1 MRDSLEPWEHIGA
14 ATGALGVVLTA
25 IGASL
30 GDPYRSG
37 LDPDPTDPSSSIA
50 QALLEVRSSARTGAV
65 LGLVAAFLLIWF
77 VAYLRAHLARYE
89 GQAGWMSAAA
99 HGGGVVAVALLLVAH
114 SITLAA
120 TEITAYGGDTV
131 IAKVFLTHGW
141 NYFYVVSP
149 PIMALVAAASIVT
162 LRFGGLPRW
171 LAILGLAM
179 LVLPFLVGAGFGA
192 MLGLLWV
199 LLASV
204 ILTVM
209 SFRKQLPAHR
219 PRASRRLDPE

>member
-1 MRDSLEPWEHIGA
+1 M
-14 ATGALGVVLTA
+14 
-25 IGASL
+25 
-30 GDPYRSG
+30 
-37 LDPDPTDPSSSIA
+37 
-50 QALLEVRSSARTGAV
+50 

-77 VAYLRAHLARYE
+77 VGYLRAHLARYE
-89 GQAGWMSAAA
+89 GQAGWMSTAA

-120 TEITAYGGDTV
+120 TEITAYGGETV

-149 PIMALVAAASIVT
+149 PIMALVAAASVVT

-209 SFRKQLPAHR
+209 SFRRQLPAPR

>member
-1 MRDSLEPWEHIGA
+1 MRYSLEPWELVGA
-14 ATGALGVVLTA
+14 ATGVVGVVLTA

-37 LDPDPTDPSSSIA
+37 LDPDPTDPASSIA
-50 QALLEVRSSARTGAV
+50 QALLQVRSGARTGAV

-77 VAYLRAHLARYE
+77 VAYLRAHLASYE
-89 GQAGWMSAAA
+89 GSTGWMSTAA

-120 TEITAYGGDTV
+120 TEITEYGDDTV
-131 IAKVFLTHGW
+131 VAKVFLTHGW

-149 PIMALVAAASIVT
+149 PIMALVAAASVVA
-162 LRFGGLPRW
+162 LRFGALPRW
-171 LAILGLAM
+171 LAMLGLIM
-179 LVLPFLVGAGFGA
+179 LVLPFVAGAGLGA
-192 MLGLLWV
+192 MLGLVWM

-204 ILTVM
+204 VLTFK
-209 SFRKQLPAHR
+209 SFRGPGSAH
-219 PRASRRLDPE
+219 SPEAPDGDA